1 MRNRVNRG
9 PSDKD
14 KAICALAIAID
25 RMIKAGFTW
34 TEILSAVSAARNADR
49 DTARNEK

>member
-1 MRNRVNRG
+1 MRKRVSKG

-14 KAICALAIAID
+14 KAICALAVAID

-49 DTARNEK
+49 DTTHNEK